1 MSSYR
6 NRQSS
11 VRSARGIRFGI
22 VASRYNSGI
31 TQRLLEGARRIL
43 KQAKASRIDEVFVP
57 GAFEIPLALDR
68 LAGSRRYDGLIALG
82 AVIRGETPHFDYV
95 AGEAARGVMEVML
108 SRKIPIAFGILTTN
122 TERQAKDRAG
132 GRLGNK
138 GEEAARTVIEMV
150 YLPRRR
156 Q

>member
-95 AGEAARGVMEVML
+95 AGEAARGVM
-108 SRKIPIAFGILTTN
+108 S
-122 TERQAKDRAG
+122 
-132 GRLGNK
+132 
-138 GEEAARTVIEMV
+138 GEGS
-150 YLPRRR
+150 RRR
-156 Q
+156 SSRQ